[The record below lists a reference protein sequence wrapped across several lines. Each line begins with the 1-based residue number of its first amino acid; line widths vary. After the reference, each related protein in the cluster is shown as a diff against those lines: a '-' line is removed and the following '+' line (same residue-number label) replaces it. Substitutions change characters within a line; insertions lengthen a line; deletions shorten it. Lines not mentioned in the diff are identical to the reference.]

1 MSQDGKYHIDARQ
14 YNERDPYAF
23 QDDSPFWLASK
34 RLERATFQWPKD
46 EVAVT
51 QMSLAQ
57 LRLLLEGFELK
68 SRRGWRRYEKR
79 MSKPAAE
86 EIVTRDL

>member
-1 MSQDGKYHIDARQ
+1 MS
-14 YNERDPYAF
+14 
-23 QDDSPFWLASK
+23 ASAAGHTGHQEFGA
-34 RLERATFQWPKD
+34 LGGPKD

>member
-1 MSQDGKYHIDARQ
+1 MTAKTTELTEAMPQVKDVSGL
-14 YNERDPYAF
+14 P
-23 QDDSPFWLASK
+23 LTASK

-79 MSKPAAE
+79 MSKPPVE